1 MEDDEEPASYGP
13 PQPPPFYKHFTA
25 QNLERLKEIREAVG
39 SEGNDDTE
47 ASAPTMLE
55 LPPELRYLVPPE
67 PPADGIYKSF
77 GETKH
82 IQAPLSSLKEFD
94 IEQLYPSSPTSPSAT
109 EGIQSDWTLDRAFYL
124 KKIARSILLNFLEL
138 VGVLSVNPAQH
149 DEKIADLRTLY
160 ANAHHLINEY
170 RPHQARETL
179 ILMMEDQLEKARAE
193 VEGIKGMKQK
203 INDVIGG
210 LGKATLESPDGVP
223 INSENSAPP
232 SPENKRKEEQRQ
244 IWNALND
251 EEWLDG

>member
-13 PQPPPFYKHFTA
+13 PQPPPFYKHFTT
-25 QNLERLKEIREAVG
+25 QNLDRLKEIQEAAA
-39 SEGNDDTE
+39 SESKDNGE
-47 ASAPTMLE
+47 ASTPKLLD
-55 LPPELRYLVPPE
+55 LPPELRYLIPPE

-109 EGIQSDWTLDRAFYL
+109 EGVQSDWTLDRAVYL

-138 VGVLSVNPAQH
+138 VGVLSVNPMQY
-149 DEKIADLRTLY
+149 DEKVADLRTLY

-203 INDVIGG
+203 INDVLGG
-210 LGKATLESPDGVP
+210 LGKATLESTDGIP
-223 INSENSAPP
+223 LEGENLPPP
-232 SPENKRKEEQRQ
+232 SPEEKRKEEQRL
-244 IWNALND
+244 IWNTLND
-251 EEWLDG
+251 EEWIDG